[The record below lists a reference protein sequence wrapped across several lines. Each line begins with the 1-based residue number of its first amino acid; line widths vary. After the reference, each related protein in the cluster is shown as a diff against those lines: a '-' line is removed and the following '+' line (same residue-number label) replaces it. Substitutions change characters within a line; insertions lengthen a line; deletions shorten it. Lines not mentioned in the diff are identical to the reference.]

1 MKMRLVLLVVLLL
14 AGASAR
20 ADFVGLYAGAGYWN
34 ANFSGDVIAGVS
46 VEDDLKI
53 DSSNSSYVYLA
64 FEHPVPLIPNI
75 KLAHTTLKD
84 SGTGALSQAFTF
96 NGDVYTV
103 NETVTSEIDLTHTD
117 VTLYYELLDLG
128 MDLDVGITGR
138 YFQGEVAVNNTRE
151 DLNVLLPMLYGH
163 AKFGLPFTGTYF
175 GGDINYAS
183 YSGNQIADYAVKVGW
198 ETENFI
204 LPEFGIEAG
213 YRSFSIDADADDL
226 DVNVDTQVD
235 GVFLNLTGH
244 F

>member
-1 MKMRLVLLVVLLL
+1 MRVVLLIGLLL
-14 AGASAR
+14 AVASAR
-20 ADFVGLYAGAGYWN
+20 ADFLGLYAGVGYWN
-34 ANFSGDVIAGVS
+34 VNFSGDVIAGVS
-46 VEDDLKI
+46 VADDLKI
-53 DSSNSSYVYLA
+53 GNSNSSYVYLA
-64 FEHPVPLIPNI
+64 FEHPVPLVPNI
-75 KLAHTTLKD
+75 KLARTTLKD
-84 SGTGALSQAFTF
+84 SGTGSLSQSFIF
-96 NGDVYTV
+96 NGDAYTV

-138 YFQGEVAVNNTRE
+138 YFQGEVAVDNTRE
-151 DLNVLLPMLYGH
+151 DLNVVLPMLYGH

-183 YSGNQIADYAVKVGW
+183 YGGNQIADYAVKVGW
-198 ETENFI
+198 DIENFI
-204 LPEFGIEAG
+204 LPELGIEAG